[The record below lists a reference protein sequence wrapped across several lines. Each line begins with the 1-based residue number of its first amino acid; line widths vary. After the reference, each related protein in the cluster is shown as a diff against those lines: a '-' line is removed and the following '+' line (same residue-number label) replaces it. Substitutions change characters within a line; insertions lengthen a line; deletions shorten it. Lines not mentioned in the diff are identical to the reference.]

1 MTMSLILTSMV
12 TTMSKFV
19 YCSHCG
25 TKLPITRRAMPKY
38 NIIVEIIPPH
48 ECSEEVVPFDVKPN
62 PAPTMSNDKF
72 IQKLNE
78 LNPLPEGSTPSFD
91 PGDRR
96 PKDIVKDATT
106 APKTLLDVLKSQ
118 TGD

>member
-1 MTMSLILTSMV
+1 MTLLIPTV

-25 TKLPITRRAMPKY
+25 TKLPITRKAMPKY
-38 NIIVEIIPPH
+38 NTVVEIIPPH
-48 ECSEEVVPFDVKPN
+48 ECPGEVVPFDVQPN
-62 PAPTMSNDKF
+62 PAPSMADDKF

-78 LNPLPEGSTPSFD
+78 LNPLPEGSTVSFE

-106 APKTLLDVLKSQ
+106 APKTLLDVLKTQNQ